1 MKNITITLDEKTA
14 AWVRIYAAEQGKSV
28 SRLLGEM
35 LMQRMRELRD
45 YDESMR
51 RYLAR
56 LARKAVAFEWVDGQ
70 RPTREELNERAR
82 FR

>member
-14 AWVRIYAAEQGKSV
+14 AWVRVHAAEQGKSV

-70 RPTREELNERAR
+70 PPTREELNERAR

>member
-14 AWVRIYAAEQGKSV
+14 AWVRVHAAEQGKSV
-28 SRLLGEM
+28 SRLVGEM

>member
-70 RPTREELNERAR
+70 RPTREEPNERAR